1 MKKLFQIIILSVILV
16 FLFLIFSQNVGNSK
30 EQSLEVRFL
39 ASNQKEVEVRNEQ
52 DSILLVRGS
61 KVFLLEEN
69 GSEAKVQYQ
78 GSIYFIPISNLV
90 QNKEEIVQEKEMYV
104 RTSAT
109 LYESDSSSNIEG
121 FLKKGEKVEV
131 IGYDNL
137 LEDGSVSKYK
147 VKYHDKEGYVR
158 SKYLVPTKK
167 EAIAM
172 YDYDGS
178 YQKHVKMGDSLG
190 GGSASTLDYYPV
202 EKKKFSNSMPNRSR

>member
-137 LEDGSVSKYK
+137 LEDGS
-147 VKYHDKEGYVR
+147 HRYV
-158 SKYLVPTKK
+158 
-167 EAIAM
+167 
-172 YDYDGS
+172 
-178 YQKHVKMGDSLG
+178 
-190 GGSASTLDYYPV
+190 
-202 EKKKFSNSMPNRSR
+202 